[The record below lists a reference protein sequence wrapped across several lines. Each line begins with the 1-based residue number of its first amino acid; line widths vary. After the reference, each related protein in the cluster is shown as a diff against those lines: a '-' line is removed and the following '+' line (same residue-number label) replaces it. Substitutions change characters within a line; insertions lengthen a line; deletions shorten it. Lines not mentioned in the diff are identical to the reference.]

1 MTTNAQPSFR
11 AVSKALVGTD
21 ALDPARVL
29 GGDNVKMASA
39 FRLNASR
46 TPHVMRTDFAAMDVA
61 SISPAVRPIRNVVPM
76 SVASRICVRLFLTV
90 LATENVPR
98 MPFVKAVVVALRAHV
113 RQTMTARGTRIA

>member
-1 MTTNAQPSFR
+1 M
-11 AVSKALVGTD
+11 
-21 ALDPARVL
+21 DPARVL

-98 MPFVKAVVVALRAHV
+98 MPFVKAVVAAPRAHV
-113 RQTMTARGTRIA
+113 RQTMTVRETRIA